1 MKMVPQQV
9 TELRSASPTGSGGPV
24 FGSQLVDKNSSTP
37 YTDATQVSF
46 FFKCWSEKVSEK
58 KLIKVFEKIKVSH
71 KKLMKF
77 RKIQNLKIRKLR
89 FWAKQKK
96 VSTRVSDEN
105 KQIQVS
111 AYKTENK
118 IKFQ

>member
-46 FFKCWSEKVSEK
+46 FLSAEVKKCRK
-58 KLIKVFEKIKVSH
+58 KS
-71 KKLMKF
+71 
-77 RKIQNLKIRKLR
+77 
-89 FWAKQKK
+89 W
-96 VSTRVSDEN
+96 
-105 KQIQVS
+105 
-111 AYKTENK
+111 
-118 IKFQ
+118 